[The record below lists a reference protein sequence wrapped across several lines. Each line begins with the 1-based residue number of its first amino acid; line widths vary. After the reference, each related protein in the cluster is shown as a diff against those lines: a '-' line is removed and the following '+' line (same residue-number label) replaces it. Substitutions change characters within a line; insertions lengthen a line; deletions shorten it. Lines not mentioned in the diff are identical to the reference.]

1 MVVYDTYAR
10 INMALDHGIL
20 LETGTNEF
28 EIVEFIIRSDT
39 KEHHFGINVAKVR
52 EVIRFPEIVKVP
64 DAHPSVIGTANI
76 RQKLIPI
83 IDLAQWL
90 ELKYDDAYDDK
101 KIIVTFF
108 NHQYNGFVVDEVVR
122 IHRITWADIKDYSSM
137 SDLNLVETVLGVVD
151 IGGNLIQLL
160 DFEKIVLEMN
170 PETGLKNV
178 EIDYSKS
185 HLRAEKTVYLAE
197 DSSVIRR
204 FLHSHLEE
212 SGYKTLSFENGK
224 LLLDQV
230 KKQIPDLI
238 VTDLEMP
245 VTDGAF
251 VVRTVR
257 SNPNSRDLPILVFSS
272 LASEENERKVMSV
285 GANKFIGKPDTD
297 ILVNE
302 VDKYLI

>member
-1 MVVYDTYAR
+1 M
-10 INMALDHGIL
+10 
-20 LETGTNEF
+20 
-28 EIVEFIIRSDT
+28 
-39 KEHHFGINVAKVR
+39 AKVR

-64 DAHPSVIGTANI
+64 DAHPSVVGTANI

-90 ELKYDDAYDDK
+90 ELKYDEDYKEK

-122 IHRITWADIKDYSSM
+122 IHRITWADIKDYSSITDF
-137 SDLNLVETVLGVVD
+137 SLVETVLGVVD

-160 DFEKIVLEMN
+160 DFEKIVLELN
-170 PETGLKNV
+170 PETGLKDIEV
-178 EIDYSKS
+178 DYSKAPQ
-185 HLRAEKTVYLAE
+185 REGKTVYLAE

-204 FLHSHLEE
+204 FLHSHLEQ
-212 SGYKTLSFENGK
+212 SGYTTFSFENGK
-224 LLLDQV
+224 LLLNKMKEQL
-230 KKQIPDLI
+230 PDLV

-251 VVRTVR
+251 VVKTIR
-257 SNPNSRDLPILVFSS
+257 SHPDTRDLPVLVFSS

-285 GANKFIGKPDTD
+285 GANRFIGKPDTD